1 MKLMPVVS
9 FRHTVQAKHGT
20 ARSRL
25 RECIWITG
33 YVEEFF
39 EERDTVRHL
48 AWKFAEDRGTL
59 FDRELY
65 QNYLL
70 FLAPACKHATAIF
83 PCVLDPLCLKASNN
97 IALTI
102 HMQHGYWSTAHL
114 TGLTARY

>member
-48 AWKFAEDRGTL
+48 AWKFAEDRRAL

-65 QNYLL
+65 QNHLL
-70 FLAPACKHATAIF
+70 LLPPACKHAPANFKRECQSGRSEQKRLSQRSGPIC
-83 PCVLDPLCLKASNN
+83 PLD
-97 IALTI
+97 
-102 HMQHGYWSTAHL
+102 
-114 TGLTARY
+114 